1 MDSSK
6 RRKILEKRKKIHD
19 LIKRASSRTDPL
31 SPFDSFRRYTKN
43 DLSVCLEP
51 GRGDRLSSSLKQ
63 HIRKLLKK
71 NMEGFYGSDWP
82 LQAKVKRKEMCSADA
97 RYIFVRELRYG
108 EAYGASTRRI
118 CEEGCNEIAGFAHYR
133 FTLEEE
139 IPVLYVYEIQLE
151 SRIQGKGLGEFLMQL
166 IELIASKNQMSA
178 IVLTVQTSNALAMT
192 FYMSKLGYRISSIS
206 PSKAN
211 FPTFSAKYEILCKTF
226 DSEAKSVLETTP
238 CLVIPYSYN
247 TDADEDFGSSD
258 GSSNFKP
265 RDGRNLKC
273 EVILCCLEHHSENP
287 TSGFPPAETIRGQL

>member
-1 MDSSK
+1 MDSK
-6 RRKILEKRKKIHD
+6 NRRKHLKFRITMQILEKKKKIHD
-19 LIKRASSRTDPL
+19 LIKRASSVVDPL

-43 DLSVCLEP
+43 ELSVYLEP

-71 NMEGFYGSDWP
+71 NMEGFYGSNWP
-82 LQAKVKRKEMCSADA
+82 IQAKVKRTEMTSPDA

-108 EAYGASTRRI
+108 SKAYETASK
-118 CEEGCNEIAGFAHYR
+118 EGCDQIAGFVHYR

-192 FYMSKLGYRISSIS
+192 FYMSKLGHSRRSMRYFAKHLILKLNLYWRVTENQPEIAYQALNSS
-206 PSKAN
+206 
-211 FPTFSAKYEILCKTF
+211 
-226 DSEAKSVLETTP
+226 
-238 CLVIPYSYN
+238 
-247 TDADEDFGSSD
+247 
-258 GSSNFKP
+258 
-265 RDGRNLKC
+265 
-273 EVILCCLEHHSENP
+273 
-287 TSGFPPAETIRGQL
+287 

>member
-6 RRKILEKRKKIHD
+6 RRKQILEKKKKIHD
-19 LIKRASSRTDPL
+19 VIKRASSRLDPL

-43 DLSVCLEP
+43 DLSVYLEP

-63 HIRKLLKK
+63 HIRKLLK

-82 LQAKVKRKEMCSADA
+82 IQAKVKRKEMSSPDA

-108 EAYGASTRRI
+108 KAY
-118 CEEGCNEIAGFAHYR
+118 EEGCDQIAGFVHYR

-178 IVLTVQTSNALAMT
+178 VVLTVQTSNALAMT

-206 PSKAN
+206 PSKTN
-211 FPTFSAKYEILCKTF
+211 LPVQNQLSRPSMRYFAKRLIPKLNLCWRRMTENQRKIAYQAC
-226 DSEAKSVLETTP
+226 SCIV
-238 CLVIPYSYN
+238 PYSYK
-247 TDADEDFGSSD
+247 TEADEDFGSFD
-258 GSSNFKP
+258 GSSYFQTK
-265 RDGRNLKC
+265 RQRNLKC
-273 EVILCCLEHHSENP
+273 ESHFVLH
-287 TSGFPPAETIRGQL
+287 

>member
-1 MDSSK
+1 MDSK
-6 RRKILEKRKKIHD
+6 NRRKHLKFRITMQILEKKKKIHD
-19 LIKRASSRTDPL
+19 LIKRASSVVDPL

-43 DLSVCLEP
+43 ELSVYLEP

-71 NMEGFYGSDWP
+71 NMEGFYGSNWP
-82 LQAKVKRKEMCSADA
+82 IQAKVKRTEMTSPDA

-108 EAYGASTRRI
+108 SKAYETASK
-118 CEEGCNEIAGFAHYR
+118 EGCDQIAGFVHYR

-192 FYMSKLGYRISSIS
+192 FYMSKLGHSRRSMRYFAKHLILKLNLYWRRVTENQPEIAYQALNSS
-206 PSKAN
+206 
-211 FPTFSAKYEILCKTF
+211 
-226 DSEAKSVLETTP
+226 
-238 CLVIPYSYN
+238 
-247 TDADEDFGSSD
+247 
-258 GSSNFKP
+258 
-265 RDGRNLKC
+265 
-273 EVILCCLEHHSENP
+273 
-287 TSGFPPAETIRGQL
+287 

>member
-1 MDSSK
+1 MQ
-6 RRKILEKRKKIHD
+6 ILEKKKKIHD
-19 LIKRASSRTDPL
+19 LIKRASSVIDPL

-43 DLSVCLEP
+43 ELSVYLES

-71 NMEGFYGSDWP
+71 NMEGFYGSNWP
-82 LQAKVKRKEMCSADA
+82 LQAKVKRNEMTSPDA
-97 RYIFVRELRYG
+97 RYIFVRELLRYG
-108 EAYGASTRRI
+108 SKAYETASTQRS
-118 CEEGCNEIAGFAHYR
+118 CEEGIAGFVHYR

-211 FPTFSAKYEILCKTF
+211 LPTFSAKYEILCKTF
-226 DSEAKSVLETTP
+226 DSEAKSVLEVRSFPFTCITR
-238 CLVIPYSYN
+238 IY
-247 TDADEDFGSSD
+247 DKIADQKSD
-258 GSSNFKP
+258 GEPTRDCVSSI
-265 RDGRNLKC
+265 
-273 EVILCCLEHHSENP
+273 E
-287 TSGFPPAETIRGQL
+287 

>member
-1 MDSSK
+1 MDSK
-6 RRKILEKRKKIHD
+6 NRRKHLKFRITMQILEKKKKIHD
-19 LIKRASSRTDPL
+19 LIKRASSVVDPL

-43 DLSVCLEP
+43 ELSVYLEP

-63 HIRKLLKK
+63 HIRKLLK
-71 NMEGFYGSDWP
+71 NMEGFYGSNWP
-82 LQAKVKRKEMCSADA
+82 IQAKVKRTEMTSPDA

-108 EAYGASTRRI
+108 SKAYETASK
-118 CEEGCNEIAGFAHYR
+118 EGCDQIAGFVHYR

-211 FPTFSAKYEILCKTF
+211 LPTFSAKYEILCKTF
-226 DSEAKSVLETTP
+226 DSEAKSVLEK
-238 CLVIPYSYN
+238 
-247 TDADEDFGSSD
+247 SD
-258 GSSNFKP
+258 GEPTRDCVSSI
-265 RDGRNLKC
+265 
-273 EVILCCLEHHSENP
+273 E
-287 TSGFPPAETIRGQL
+287 

>member
-1 MDSSK
+1 MDSRK
-6 RRKILEKRKKIHD
+6 RRKILEKKKKIHD
-19 LIKRASSRTDPL
+19 LIKRASSKLDPL

-43 DLSVCLEP
+43 DLSVYLEP

-71 NMEGFYGSDWP
+71 NMEGFYGTNWP
-82 LQAKVKRKEMCSADA
+82 LQAKVKRKEMSSAEA
-97 RYIFVRELRYG
+97 RYIFVREELRY
-108 EAYGASTRRI
+108 EASTR
-118 CEEGCNEIAGFAHYR
+118 EEGCYEIAGFVHYR

-211 FPTFSAKYEILCKTF
+211 FPKFSAKYEILCKTF
-226 DSEAKSVLETTP
+226 DSEAKSVLENDGEEPTKD
-238 CLVIPYSYN
+238 CV
-247 TDADEDFGSSD
+247 SSM
-258 GSSNFKP
+258 
-265 RDGRNLKC
+265 
-273 EVILCCLEHHSENP
+273 
-287 TSGFPPAETIRGQL
+287 

>member
-6 RRKILEKRKKIHD
+6 RRKILEKKKKIND
-19 LIKRASSRTDPL
+19 LIKRASSVLDPL

-43 DLSVCLEP
+43 DLSVYLES

-71 NMEGFYGSDWP
+71 NMEGFYGSNWP
-82 LQAKVKRKEMCSADA
+82 LQAKVKRKEKSSADA
-97 RYIFVRELRYG
+97 RYIFVRELRG
-108 EAYGASTRRI
+108 KAEVSTQRS
-118 CEEGCNEIAGFAHYR
+118 CEEGCDQIAGFLHYR

-178 IVLTVQTSNALAMT
+178 IVLTVQTSNALAKT
-192 FYMSKLGYRISSIS
+192 FYMNKLGYRISSIS

-211 FPTFSAKYEILCKTF
+211 PTFSAKYEILCKTF
-226 DSEAKSVLETTP
+226 DFEAKSVLE
-238 CLVIPYSYN
+238 N
-247 TDADEDFGSSD
+247 DEEPS
-258 GSSNFKP
+258 
-265 RDGRNLKC
+265 RDC
-273 EVILCCLEHHSENP
+273 VSTME
-287 TSGFPPAETIRGQL
+287 

>member
-226 DSEAKSVLETTP
+226 DSEAKSVLEK
-238 CLVIPYSYN
+238 
-247 TDADEDFGSSD
+247 DAGEPARDCVSS
-258 GSSNFKP
+258 K
-265 RDGRNLKC
+265 
-273 EVILCCLEHHSENP
+273 E
-287 TSGFPPAETIRGQL
+287 